1 MKFSNNGG
9 HLKSKLT
16 ILFFIILLAAGS
28 NVFAQDYNK
37 TIGGTVYGSI
47 PLVDTLPE
55 VSLGIGGG
63 MFFDYRFNER
73 FSIMIESFFTTQDG
87 NGRSNGEGSI
97 EFMAL
102 PAVTFKMYVLNN
114 AVNLDPYIGIG
125 VGLYGMTEGS
135 AANSTGGFGM
145 GAQIEVGMEYHV
157 AENLL
162 AGVGGTYRSIG
173 LINSL
178 SGPANATVFMPYT
191 LFGRIGYRF

>member
-1 MKFSNNGG
+1 MKF
-9 HLKSKLT
+9 KLT
-16 ILFFIILLAAGS
+16 ILFSVLTLLIASS
-28 NVFAQDYNK
+28 NAFAQDYNK

-47 PLVDTLPE
+47 PLADTLPE
-55 VSLGIGGG
+55 VSMGIGGG

-87 NGRSNGEGSI
+87 KGRSNGEGSI

-102 PAVTFKMYVLNN
+102 PAVNFKLYLLNN
-114 AVNLDPYIGIG
+114 SVSIDPYIGIG
-125 VGLYGMTEGS
+125 VGLYYMTEGNAS
-135 AANSTGGFGM
+135 NSTGGFGM
-145 GAQIEVGMEYHV
+145 GAQVEVGLEYHV

-162 AGVGGTYRSIG
+162 ASVGGTYRSIG